1 MKQTKITKSARG
13 EECQIRI
20 PNVCNFNPETTVL
33 CHKNGGGAGMKS
45 NDIHCAYGC
54 SSCHD
59 VIDGRIQTEF
69 TQDEIKI
76 MFYDGIFRTQ
86 EILIQKR
93 LIMTDKKR
101 QGW

>member
-45 NDIHCAYGC
+45 SDIHAAYGC

-59 VIDGRIQTEF
+59 AVDGRRNTVF
-69 TQDEIKI
+69 NVDEIDV
-76 MFYDGIFRTQ
+76 MFYEGIFRTQ
-86 EILIQKR
+86 LILIDKG
-93 LIMTDKKR
+93 LIKI
-101 QGW
+101 